1 MVSSTLTKMS
11 IIFSFIPFLLAM
23 SEVVYIYPGVVTPA
37 GRDLSPPPLFFLG
50 VAIGLEL
57 RIRL

>member
-1 MVSSTLTKMS
+1 MC
-11 IIFSFIPFLLAM
+11 PGG
-23 SEVVYIYPGVVTPA
+23 GVVTPA
-37 GRDLSPPPLFFLG
+37 GQGSPPPFFLG